1 MAKISLDLNQFKAN
15 GVYTVEYDESEIT
28 VVNSEQLRLIV
39 GFSRKGPFNAPVFLK
54 DTKSA
59 RKIFGEIDTLLE
71 KRGSFFHR
79 AIETALRTGPVY
91 AINLLPLDNT
101 PTGDKIDYRSFS
113 LSMNEKNSDTATALY
128 SSFFNKERFWAP
140 DLEYFEA
147 IVNNNEDTAN
157 KLISFTNLGQTP
169 MSIIVR
175 KAKDVTGFD
184 ITARDFYG
192 EDDIPEYVN
201 KFAYIRDYFIDIIA
215 VKGDWT
221 DYNNLS
227 IDPDYSTYFSK
238 NGVKA
243 DTLNKFLASDK
254 ITKIGS
260 WTGCI
265 IPDFTDKTG
274 ANWFIE
280 TIVNSSQQLTG
291 LYMTINRTA
300 LDDYANSKFHVDMI
314 GNSILDGKTS
324 MLNMLSYSSPLE
336 DVVKTPQVNKEIDN
350 VPATELGWT
359 AEDFQA
365 DGNEI
370 FPFMKSVAYNDAR
383 GKFYNTL
390 VIPKPRPSFVGQKFG
405 LVEYNNLVNGETRLT
420 PNSIVKNVD
429 GEWIKIN
436 NVVNTGNSIEVGF
449 MPYYNEKDPD
459 TFKNNFADKY
469 YNFKLQVVG
478 TIRNSDGTF
487 DDYFKIAEVESSPMK
502 DIEQLDLIF
511 IPEIKAYIKV
521 KEIKED
527 SGNTLYSIVN
537 VKSSIVNEWL
547 KTSFS
552 NSEKGKIYEALLQDS
567 TDTYNTM
574 IPDGI
579 QIPADQE
586 EVLYFK
592 YNLNPDVMTV
602 VDANV
607 VEKQAIDDAKMIK
620 VYTGS
625 PLYEKIANKSIING
639 DRIAIDGT
647 LNSYYYIGIENGVDE
662 KYGLKLFEIR
672 QYLDENLVH
681 EVGSDKLVKD
691 LPPVDLETIFSYDD
705 NGEAYEDGLCLFSDH
720 NSIKETV
727 DIETVNSSK
736 TVITISAQNASK
748 IEVGQYLVAQYK
760 YEDGNVE
767 DVLTR
772 VISKT
777 KKLDPDSNKTIFEIT
792 VNEPLKIT
800 KGASERDQVY
810 RYLDI
815 NDQNFT
821 TDLLFTKLNGFRL
834 TEYHLPNDT
843 EIQLNKIL
851 SVIEDTNIGKTL
863 ADNDII
869 QFRYIVDTFDGF
881 PEKMMGSKVIL
892 SRLAKSKGK
901 CMALLNVPSIKKFT
915 NSVDPRFT
923 EEPDPENGN
932 PKPILNCEYIATG
945 GNLSL
950 GPAKVFS
957 FPDDDNGAK
966 YIGCF
971 TPFIKIRE
979 NNRDKMIPPA
989 ADISNNFINKF
1000 KAGNKYSITAGPRRG
1015 VISNP
1020 DMTGLEYDFLKE
1032 DRGYLEPVGFNCLIN
1047 SKQYGPMIYGNAT
1060 AYQKTISAFNNLHV
1074 RDLLIT
1080 IENDVEDML
1089 SNYVFEFNDAATRL
1103 EIKTMVEKYLETV
1116 RELGGIYD
1124 FMVVMDETNN
1134 TPTVIDQNVGILD
1147 IGIEPARGMQRII
1160 NRITVLKT
1168 GAISSGGFSIN

>member
-28 VVNSEQLRLIV
+28 VINSEQLRLIV

-113 LSMNEKNSDTATALY
+113 LAMNEKNSETATALY
-128 SSFFNKERFWAP
+128 SSFYNKERFWAP

-147 IVNNNEDTAN
+147 IVNNNEDTKN
-157 KLISFTNLGQTP
+157 KLISFTNLGQSP

-201 KFAYIRDYFIDIIA
+201 KFAYIKDYFIDIIA

-238 NGVKA
+238 NGIK
-243 DTLNKFLASDK
+243 TNMLNKFLASDK

-265 IPDFTDKTG
+265 IPDFVDQTG
-274 ANWFIE
+274 ANWYIE

-291 LYMTINRTA
+291 LYMTINRDA
-300 LDDYANSKFHVDMI
+300 LDDYENSMYHVDLI
-314 GNSILDGKTS
+314 GNSILENTPS
-324 MLNMLSYSSPLE
+324 SLNMLSYSSPLE
-336 DVVKTPQVNKEIDN
+336 DVVKTAQTNDSIENIPM
-350 VPATELGWT
+350 TTMSWT
-359 AEDFQA
+359 AEDFNA
-365 DGNEI
+365 AGNDV
-370 FPFMKSVAYNDAR
+370 FPYYKSINYNDVR
-383 GKFYNTL
+383 GKFFNTF
-390 VIPKPRPSFVGQKFG
+390 VIPKPRPAFSGQDFDLEK
-405 LVEYNNLVNGETRLT
+405 YNSLISGPNRLT
-420 PNSIVKNVD
+420 TNSVLSTTGGNKIKVNTIVNTGSSIEIGFMPVKDHSTSYYTFKLRVIGKELIDGEYKTKFAVDEAQSSMKDIVKN
-429 GEWIKIN
+429 
-436 NVVNTGNSIEVGF
+436 
-449 MPYYNEKDPD
+449 
-459 TFKNNFADKY
+459 
-469 YNFKLQVVG
+469 
-478 TIRNSDGTF
+478 
-487 DDYFKIAEVESSPMK
+487 
-502 DIEQLDLIF
+502 DIIF

-521 KEIKED
+521 KETEGD
-527 SGNTLYSIVN
+527 NVYSIIDS
-537 VKSSIVNEWL
+537 KETSETEWL
-547 KTSFS
+547 KVSFS
-552 NSEKGKIYEALLQDS
+552 ESEKGKIYEALLQDY
-567 TDTYNTM
+567 TEAYEDMTPVYEN
-574 IPDGI
+574 GI
-579 QIPADQE
+579 E
-586 EVLYFK
+586 F
-592 YNLNPDVMTV
+592 NLNPDVLAVETEESSTV
-602 VDANV
+602 VF
-607 VEKQAIDDAKMIK
+607 KL
-620 VYTGS
+620 YTGS

-639 DRIAIDGT
+639 DRIAVLPT
-647 LNSYYYIGIENGVDE
+647 LNSFLYIGIENGFDKE
-662 KYGLKLFEIR
+662 NGLKLFEIR
-672 QYLDENLVH
+672 QYVDENLTK
-681 EVGSDKLVKD
+681 EADSESEF
-691 LPPVDLETIFSYDD
+691 PPVNLKETKCYD
-705 NGEAYEDGLCLFSDH
+705 GDGNPSDELVIFSDH

-727 DIETVNSSK
+727 DILSVNNAK
-736 TVITISAQNASK
+736 TQIVISAQNSSK

-760 YEDGNVE
+760 YEDGTLQ

-772 VISKT
+772 VVSKT
-777 KKLDPDSNKTIFEIT
+777 KKLDRDTNKTVYEIS
-792 VNEPLKIT
+792 VNEPLKVLNN
-800 KGASERDQVY
+800 QVF

-815 NDQNFT
+815 NDESFT
-821 TDLLFTKLNGFRL
+821 TELLFTKLNGFKL
-834 TEYHLPNDT
+834 TAYHLPNDT
-843 EIQLNKIL
+843 EDQLKKIL

-881 PEKMMGSKVIL
+881 PEKMMGSKIIL
-892 SRLAKSKGK
+892 SRLAMQKGK
-901 CMALLNVPSIKKFT
+901 CMALLNMPSIKKFT

-923 EEPDPENGN
+923 DEPDPENGV
-932 PKPILNCEYIATG
+932 PKPVLNCEYISTG

-957 FPDDDNGAK
+957 LPDDDNGAK
-966 YIGCF
+966 YMGGF
-971 TPFIKIRE
+971 SPFIKIRE

-989 ADISNNFINKF
+989 ADVSNNFINKF
-1000 KAGNKYSITAGPRRG
+1000 KTGNNYAITAGPRRG

-1020 DMTGLEYDFLKE
+1020 DMVGLEYDFLKE
-1032 DRGYLEPVGFNCLIN
+1032 ERGYLEPVGFNCLIN

-1080 IENDVEDML
+1080 IENDIEDML

-1103 EIKTMVEKYLETV
+1103 EIRTMVEKYLETV
-1116 RELGGIYD
+1116 RELGGVYD
-1124 FMVVMDETNN
+1124 FMVIMDETNN

-1147 IGIEPARGMQRII
+1147 IGIEPARGMQKII

-1168 GAISSGGFSIN
+1168 GAISSGGFTIS